1 MLGAFN
7 PMDIPNKFGRQK
19 IGVCRITNCPTRGKS
34 QYVHEK
40 TLVGGCDICVH
51 CHKIFEKGKS
61 PEKIYDKKI
70 KEEQQKQKQAEE
82 ESTRLGQQKVELKK
96 RKAAE
101 DKQKF
106 MKRMNLRKK
115 TKQKSFFEEI
125 EEIEKK
131 PLNRERQLSYNRI
144 K

>member
-1 MLGAFN
+1 
-7 PMDIPNKFGRQK
+7 
-19 IGVCRITNCPTRGKS
+19 
-34 QYVHEK
+34 
-40 TLVGGCDICVH
+40 VH